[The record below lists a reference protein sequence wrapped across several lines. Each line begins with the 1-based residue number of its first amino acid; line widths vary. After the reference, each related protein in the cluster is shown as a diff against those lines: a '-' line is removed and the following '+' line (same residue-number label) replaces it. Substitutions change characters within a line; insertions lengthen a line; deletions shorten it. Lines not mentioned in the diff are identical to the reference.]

1 MNFKTISY
9 KYNLK
14 QKLLIIKAD
23 KKEFKAIPVIVVGY
37 STTITINDN
46 TLISYVCEK
55 ENGDR
60 LELKEEELFD
70 EWDAKDK
77 FRDWVNENIRGE

>member
-9 KYNLK
+9 KYDLK

-23 KKEFKAIPVIVVGY
+23 KKEFKAIPVTVIGY

-46 TLISYVCEK
+46 TLISYVCED
-55 ENGDR
+55 EEER
-60 LELKEEELFD
+60 RAEFKEEELFG